1 MQKPPSS
8 QLPPSMPKSHTA
20 YLASNRGFG
29 LIEVVVAMAL
39 IAGTYIAVMEAY
51 QRVLLRYGQI
61 EAQRIQ
67 LNRAQDEHERG
78 SP

>member
-1 MQKPPSS
+1 
-8 QLPPSMPKSHTA
+8 MPKSHTA
-20 YLASNRGFG
+20 YLSIDRGFG

-61 EAQRIQ
+61 EVQRTQ